1 MSVTDAYVFDSRK
14 VRLHLTG
21 HRYVSFTP
29 AGNMPI
35 VCHTVVI
42 RYDIPTRHVTS
53 VEVRGLLVN
62 EADRKR
68 RASTLTRFADETARG
83 PLTRRYKVAWKTGE
97 VADPPAWLE
106 ELIEQHRPPKAP
118 A

>member
-1 MSVTDAYVFDSRK
+1 MTDTYVSDSRD
-14 VRLHLTG
+14 VRIRLTG

-42 RYDIPTRHVTS
+42 HYDIPTRCVTS

-62 EADRKR
+62 EADIKR
-68 RASTLTRFADETARG
+68 RANTLRRWQENARG
-83 PLTRRYKVAWKTGE
+83 TLTRRYKVDWKTGE

-106 ELIEQHRPPKAP
+106 ELIEQHRPPEAP